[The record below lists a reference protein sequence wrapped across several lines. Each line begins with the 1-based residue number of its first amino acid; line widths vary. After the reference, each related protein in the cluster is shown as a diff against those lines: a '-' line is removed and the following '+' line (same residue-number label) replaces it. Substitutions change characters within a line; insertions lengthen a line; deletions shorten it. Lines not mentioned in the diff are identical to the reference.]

1 MQNCNRR
8 KQNQIPTSTE
18 QNQIH
23 YMASFIISRKAHSE
37 INTTAISKN
46 AIKHLRMQIKNT
58 QNVQLNNKEQR
69 QRNSNGVNKMKLGTQ
84 DGGSVTSA
92 ANATVALA

>member
-1 MQNCNRR
+1 
-8 KQNQIPTSTE
+8 
-18 QNQIH
+18 
-23 YMASFIISRKAHSE
+23 
-37 INTTAISKN
+37 
-46 AIKHLRMQIKNT
+46 MQIKNT